1 MYFLSSHIR
10 VRYLSGRRMVKGGR
24 NPWAATVIDE
34 LRCDGGGD
42 EDEDED
48 ELHERTLV
56 GRISPESI

>member
-24 NPWAATVIDE
+24 NPWAVTVIDE

-42 EDEDED
+42 EDEDE
-48 ELHERTLV
+48 LYERTLV
-56 GRISPESI
+56 GRISPGSI